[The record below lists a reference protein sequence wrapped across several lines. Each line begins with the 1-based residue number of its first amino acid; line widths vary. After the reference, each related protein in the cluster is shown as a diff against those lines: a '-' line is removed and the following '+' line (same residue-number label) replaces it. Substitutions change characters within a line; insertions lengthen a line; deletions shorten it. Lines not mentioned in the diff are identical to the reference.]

1 MNEKTCPVPYITAR
15 VGEEADSFLS
25 LRATFDSAGVARL
38 GYWDETRDDR
48 DVRRVLWG
56 RVSQSIGVD
65 GLPSGEPRWRLVHPA
80 RQRECMLGLRC
91 QVCVG
96 DTRTPEGILFLESA
110 KNGMPATGAP
120 VRSAQPPVC
129 LRHARVAAKRC
140 DHLAEHGHVAIL
152 AQSAPLYGV
161 IGTPYAYTSS
171 GLQALAGDDTPVP
184 YGDPAL
190 RWFLASQLVRTLRAF
205 TVVDLDDLVPPL
217 TPAV

>member
-1 MNEKTCPVPYITAR
+1 M
-15 VGEEADSFLS
+15 
-25 LRATFDSAGVARL
+25 
-38 GYWDETRDDR
+38 
-48 DVRRVLWG
+48 
-56 RVSQSIGVD
+56 
-65 GLPSGEPRWRLVHPA
+65 
-80 RQRECMLGLRC
+80 
-91 QVCVG
+91 
-96 DTRTPEGILFLESA
+96 
-110 KNGMPATGAP
+110 
-120 VRSAQPPVC
+120 
-129 LRHARVAAKRC
+129 AAKRC